1 MTHESKTALQKLGAR
16 LADLLD
22 EDQWVECEELLIE
35 AGALP
40 PDIERL
46 VDQFLAWKLPGD
58 FSPDAGITFN
68 PGHITRSSPLW
79 PTGTNLLNSTQARKM
94 FEYLFGAN
102 HYTERQRN
110 RRRTSAA
117 SEASELTLMLDF
129 YFYLE

>member
-1 MTHESKTALQKLGAR
+1 MTHESKAALQKLGAR

-68 PGHITRSSPLW
+68 PGHITLRLSRVAKRSRLEPLVRC
-79 PTGTNLLNSTQARKM
+79 QD
-94 FEYLFGAN
+94 
-102 HYTERQRN
+102 N
-110 RRRTSAA
+110 RRTR
-117 SEASELTLMLDF
+117 
-129 YFYLE
+129 